1 MNQFTKNNYH
11 YFFFIIFFTIQ
22 IFVFNDYGFSNDEE
36 LSRTNGLV
44 SYNYILEKLN
54 ISIFEPHKNIQ
65 NLNSYVDK
73 DYGVAF
79 ELPLVFIEKIF
90 NLKDDQSIYLARHYA
105 VSLSFFIASIY
116 FFLTLNKFFSKEI
129 SIIGTLIFIIHPRIF
144 AQSFYNSKD
153 IGFLFYFC
161 ICNYYFIS
169 FFFKQNL
176 KNIILLSLVIS
187 LAIGTRIMAIMIPLL
202 FLFFFIMQNLD
213 KKTYYRFYLLIPFL
227 FFLMVFTIIFWPYL
241 WDDPSRFFVAL
252 ISMSDFRFL
261 GEVFFNGEYFV
272 AKYMPWYYVP
282 VTILITTPIYYIVLF
297 LVGSFFIFKK
307 SIINLL
313 NLKNNSD
320 NIWKNQLELYL
331 IYSLIIVFVT
341 VGLIIELNSTV
352 YTGWRQLYFIY
363 PSIIFICIY
372 GLNILLSVNN
382 IRPYFYTIFF
392 FSIFINLLW
401 IYRNHPYQY
410 TFYNSLIGKNNI
422 KNFELDYWGVSNLD
436 TLNALARIKNKDIYK
451 IYIYSVSP
459 YHYSLNMIDSN
470 NKKKFIFVQ
479 NIKDADFILT
489 NHYYQ
494 EKYFFSNK
502 HPEYME
508 LYLNK
513 NFNLV
518 YEIKSNNV
526 RINSIYEKK

>member
-1 MNQFTKNNYH
+1 
-11 YFFFIIFFTIQ
+11 
-22 IFVFNDYGFSNDEE
+22 
-36 LSRTNGLV
+36 
-44 SYNYILEKLN
+44 
-54 ISIFEPHKNIQ
+54 
-65 NLNSYVDK
+65 
-73 DYGVAF
+73 
-79 ELPLVFIEKIF
+79 
-90 NLKDDQSIYLARHYA
+90 
-105 VSLSFFIASIY
+105 
-116 FFLTLNKFFSKEI
+116 
-129 SIIGTLIFIIHPRIF
+129 
-144 AQSFYNSKD
+144 
-153 IGFLFYFC
+153 
-161 ICNYYFIS
+161 
-169 FFFKQNL
+169 
-176 KNIILLSLVIS
+176 
-187 LAIGTRIMAIMIPLL
+187 MAIMIPLL

-241 WDDPSRFFVAL
+241 WDDPSRFFVVL

-282 VTILITTPIYYIVLF
+282 ITIIITTPIYYLVLF

-372 GLNILLSVNN
+372 GLNILLSVNKT
-382 IRPYFYTIFF
+382 RHYFYTLLF

-401 IYRNHPYQY
+401 IYKNHPYQY
-410 TFYNSLIGKNNI
+410 TFYNSFIGKNNI

-436 TLNALARIKNKDIYK
+436 TLNSLARIKNKDIYK

-470 NKKKFIFVQ
+470 KKKKFKFVQ
-479 NIKDADFILT
+479 NINDADFILS

-494 EKYFFSNK
+494 EKYYFSNK